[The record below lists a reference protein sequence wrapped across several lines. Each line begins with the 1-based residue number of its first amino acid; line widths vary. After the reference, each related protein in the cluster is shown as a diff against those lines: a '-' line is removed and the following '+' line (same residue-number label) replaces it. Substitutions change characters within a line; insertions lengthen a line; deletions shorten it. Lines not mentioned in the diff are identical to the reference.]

1 MEVPATPVAVTQKMA
16 DPMRWWVLL
25 SFCVQSFLQNFAFMN
40 FSTDPLLLNEVL
52 QLEGDLA
59 GVELG
64 FIYYGAYA
72 ATLPAMIGSMWLLLR
87 GHDWTAGLIMAI
99 LIVIAAWLRL
109 LAAVQTSYAWG
120 LISTIVLGLAGGVI
134 FTSFTFLPARWFPE
148 EERAF
153 ATALAAQSCYAGW
166 ALGCFNVPFLGPEV
180 LSNTTD
186 PDSEKQHTIE
196 GLKTFLIVQAIIT
209 TLILP
214 LQLLTNMR
222 GPLPTATGG
231 ASTSTTT
238 GGSGARPPPFCQSV
252 THSLYLLRG
261 KRQYIIHSIC
271 YAVLGA
277 IGYGVPGVAVG
288 SFESHLGELSD
299 VAWILDGLFVVSG
312 VLTGLLCGKLVP
324 LKYYGLAVKGL
335 FAVGTGALLIIQV
348 MVVVSDVVA
357 TFPPAG
363 LYALLV
369 VLMCLAGAGTL
380 GFINLGLRFAVA
392 ASEPVEEIYAGAI
405 IEFGLLATACVLGL
419 LTYTDP
425 TGEYTFTFFAVPA
438 AIVTPCLFLFAKFEM
453 EPESGQSPREAAL
466 LHDSGVVA
474 VVE

>member
-1 MEVPATPVAVTQKMA
+1 M
-16 DPMRWWVLL
+16 
-25 SFCVQSFLQNFAFMN
+25 
-40 FSTDPLLLNEVL
+40 
-52 QLEGDLA
+52 
-59 GVELG
+59 
-64 FIYYGAYA
+64 
-72 ATLPAMIGSMWLLLR
+72 
-87 GHDWTAGLIMAI
+87 
-99 LIVIAAWLRL
+99 
-109 LAAVQTSYAWG
+109 
-120 LISTIVLGLAGGVI
+120 
-134 FTSFTFLPARWFPE
+134 
-148 EERAF
+148 
-153 ATALAAQSCYAGW
+153 
-166 ALGCFNVPFLGPEV
+166 
-180 LSNTTD
+180 
-186 PDSEKQHTIE
+186 
-196 GLKTFLIVQAIIT
+196 
-209 TLILP
+209 
-214 LQLLTNMR
+214 
-222 GPLPTATGG
+222 
-231 ASTSTTT
+231 
-238 GGSGARPPPFCQSV
+238 
-252 THSLYLLRG
+252 
-261 KRQYIIHSIC
+261 
-271 YAVLGA
+271 
-277 IGYGVPGVAVG
+277 AVG

-419 LTYTDP
+419 LTYTDS